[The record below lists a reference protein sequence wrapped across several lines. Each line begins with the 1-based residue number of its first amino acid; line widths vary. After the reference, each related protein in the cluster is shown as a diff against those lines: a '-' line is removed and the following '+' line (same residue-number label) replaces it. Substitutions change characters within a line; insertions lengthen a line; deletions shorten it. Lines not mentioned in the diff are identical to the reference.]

1 MSEIMHFGHSHDA
14 IHLSYMYYDKSE
26 DTFSLLSTT
35 PLTKAVHKLCL
46 GQLCQQEQSKMGYLI
61 FSLG

>member
-14 IHLSYMYYDKSE
+14 IHLSYYDKSE
-26 DTFSLLSTT
+26 DTFSLLLTT
-35 PLTKAVHKLCL
+35 PLTKALHKLCL
-46 GQLCQQEQSKMGYLI
+46 GQLCQQEQSKMRYLI